1 MEKIGLILL
10 TLFLVAGEAWSQ
22 TDTLKNRPVQQW
34 FAKNELFKPEFKTM
48 VQLWGL
54 YSMGMQVYNKDLKAY
69 EPVDDRLNFHLRRAR
84 FVVTG
89 EPYQR
94 LKYTVA
100 FFYDQIGR
108 DVLASGVGTSN
119 KADPSAGIWDAFF
132 HWKIS
137 KNESLNL
144 VGGWFRPQMQ
154 RESITAAWAVN
165 SFEKSMSQNYVR
177 THLVGTGPGRATGLN
192 LGGLMQWD
200 MGFVKKAALNYN
212 LGIFNPVTAELSGT
226 SSGKK
231 FSPLVAG
238 RVSLS
243 LGDPE
248 LTKYGIAYDINF
260 FNKRRGG
267 SLDFNFSSQ
276 GATDL
281 FKSSRAF
288 GPGLLFNWGPLN
300 LDGEWIW
307 LVREG
312 KRTLENGDVRNFTVT
327 SRTGHFRVGAN
338 IPAGRFV
345 IEPTVLAM
353 QFDGAMD
360 ASGQADAAAVKE
372 SSGQET
378 TFDAGLN
385 WYLDGKNLKLMVH
398 YTWRKGDAG
407 DAGDGSQVNMYFS
420 QNGVGAI
427 RRGDW
432 LGVGLNAI
440 F

>member
-1 MEKIGLILL
+1 
-10 TLFLVAGEAWSQ
+10 
-22 TDTLKNRPVQQW
+22 
-34 FAKNELFKPEFKTM
+34 
-48 VQLWGL
+48 
-54 YSMGMQVYNKDLKAY
+54 
-69 EPVDDRLNFHLRRAR
+69 
-84 FVVTG
+84 
-89 EPYQR
+89 
-94 LKYTVA
+94 
-100 FFYDQIGR
+100 
-108 DVLASGVGTSN
+108 
-119 KADPSAGIWDAFF
+119 
-132 HWKIS
+132 
-137 KNESLNL
+137 
-144 VGGWFRPQMQ
+144 MQ